1 MNMGVSG
8 LVITFN
14 EERYIEKCIK
24 GLQKV
29 CDEIIIIDS
38 HSQDKT
44 VEIAKSLGAIV
55 SSQPFLGDGPQRTFG
70 LQFCQYDWILNVDT
84 DEFLDDDCY
93 PFFEKKEYLQLPY
106 DAYSFKRRNFL
117 KDKEI
122 NFADWYPDYACR
134 FFNKNTACPSSHLV
148 HQRVVATNMH
158 KSDMHLLHYAWDSF
172 HQLIAKKN
180 QYTDWQVEE
189 FIKKEKKVNALS
201 PMVHGVTAFFKAY
214 FLKKGIFHGIDG
226 VTFSLI
232 QSFFSYMKYAKTLEI
247 QRQRRV

>member
-1 MNMGVSG
+1 MGISG

-14 EERYIEKCIK
+14 EEKYIKRCVE
-24 GLQKV
+24 GLKKV
-29 CDEIIIIDS
+29 CDEVIIIDS
-38 HSQDKT
+38 NSQDNT
-44 VEIAKSLGAIV
+44 VEIARSLGATVI
-55 SSQPFLGDGPQRTFG
+55 SQAFLGDGPQRTFG
-70 LQFCQYDWILNVDT
+70 LQFCNHDWILNVDT
-84 DEFLDDDCY
+84 DEFLDEDCY
-93 PFFEKKEYLQLPY
+93 AFFAQKDYLQLPY

-134 FFNKNTACPSSHLV
+134 FFNKTTAHPSSHQV
-148 HQRVVATNMH
+148 HQRVIASNLY

-189 FIKKEKKVNALS
+189 FIKKEKKVNVFS
-201 PMVHGVTAFFKAY
+201 PVIHGITAFFKAY

-232 QSFFSYMKYAKTLEI
+232 QSFFSYMKYAKMLEV
-247 QRQRRV
+247 QRTRKI